1 MPGEGLAGQAT
12 AWWRLLS
19 LLLRLRARRPL
30 DGVLWCIPATL
41 LHSGEQ
47 ASAQGLMARRKFI
60 DLLQRLGLSLPVYV
74 VVTDMEEVA
83 GFQELLAAL
92 EDLLQ
97 EIAGEPGGRKL
108 RMRPHPE
115 VPSRPGAIVT
125 MGPTRHLRTAA
136 LGDPSV

>member
-1 MPGEGLAGQAT
+1 VT
-12 AWWRLLS
+12 LS
-19 LLLRLRARRPL
+19 L
-30 DGVLWCIPATL
+30 
-41 LHSGEQ
+41 Q
-47 ASAQGLMARRKFI
+47 
-60 DLLQRLGLSLPVYV
+60 
-74 VVTDMEEVA
+74 VA
-83 GFQELLAAL
+83 GDHAPWRTSDPQELLAAL